1 MIQSGKR
8 NSPAQNNE
16 DIHGDELDDIPIGEL
31 TIVNGKVT
39 KASASEKISHETYSK
54 IKGDK
59 RIKRG
64 HNENRKKDNTD
75 KNEHRFSIFAQSESE
90 KEDAKSGDEGNPNN
104 MTISYSDTNARIERN
119 IDDKEI
125 VEKIIEG
132 IFENSPVLLETSI
145 AKATFYLSE
154 ETLTLITQAKIDM
167 ASLLLGTKQHKS
179 NNYKKTV
186 SNINYNLL
194 FQEFVDAVAKE
205 LNNNTSSK
213 IEKRSEVID
222 KINKTS
228 EVVLLPFILSLRLS
242 NLFGDKVNS
251 YKMFY
256 EKQDLYRAAQIME
269 IPCLPCAKGK
279 QKNGEYTM
287 PKKTIKDNTRS
298 VRIIL
303 YMYLLLST

>member
-1 MIQSGKR
+1 LR
-8 NSPAQNNE
+8 
-16 DIHGDELDDIPIGEL
+16 
-31 TIVNGKVT
+31 
-39 KASASEKISHETYSK
+39 
-54 IKGDK
+54 
-59 RIKRG
+59 
-64 HNENRKKDNTD
+64 
-75 KNEHRFSIFAQSESE
+75 
-90 KEDAKSGDEGNPNN
+90 
-104 MTISYSDTNARIERN
+104 
-119 IDDKEI
+119 
-125 VEKIIEG
+125 
-132 IFENSPVLLETSI
+132 ETSI

-154 ETLTLITQAKIDM
+154 ETHTLITQAKIDM

-205 LNNNTSSK
+205 LNKNTSSK

>member
-1 MIQSGKR
+1 MIHVQSVKR
-8 NSPAQNNE
+8 NSPAQNR
-16 DIHGDELDDIPIGEL
+16 I
-31 TIVNGKVT
+31 VT
-39 KASASEKISHETYSK
+39 KASASEKISHET
-54 IKGDK
+54 DK
-59 RIKRG
+59 KRRKRG

-75 KNEHRFSIFAQSESE
+75 KKEHRFSIFAQSESE
-90 KEDAKSGDEGNPNN
+90 EENAKSGDEGNPSN
-104 MTISYSDTNARIERN
+104 MTISYSDANASIERN
-119 IDDKEI
+119 IDDKES
-125 VEKIIEG
+125 VEKIIEA
-132 IFENSPVLLETSI
+132 IFQTTPTLKKTSI
-145 AKATFYLSE
+145 SKAEFYLSK
-154 ETLTLITQAKIDM
+154 ETITLITQAKIDM

-205 LNNNTSSK
+205 LNKNTSSK

-242 NLFGDKVNS
+242 NLFGNKVNS

-256 EKQDLYRAAQIME
+256 EKQELYRAAQPIIE